1 MRVKVINKRPAS
13 VLQKKRVCA
22 YARVSTDSRRQE
34 DSLENQMET
43 YERLITGNP
52 EYEFIGVFAD
62 QGISG
67 YCENRPQFQRMMEK
81 ARAGEIDLIITKS
94 ISRFARNTVTVLKF
108 ARELKELGVGI
119 FFEEQNI
126 NTLSGDGEMMLAVL
140 ASFAQEESRSMSENN
155 KWSIRKKFERGE
167 VMITTSRFLGY
178 DKNEY
183 GDLIVNR
190 KEAEIVSLTFDL
202 YLMNVGSSRIG
213 ELLDYLGVKTVTG
226 TTWESGTIN
235 GLLCNEKYKG
245 DFHLQKYYTPEN
257 KRNHT
262 RKEEQLLSYENQVNY
277 YTNYISENPLYEYA
291 GTYADE
297 GISGTNTKK
306 RDEFNRMIAD
316 CRAGKIDM
324 IITKSISRF
333 ARNTLDC
340 LNYVRELKD
349 LGIGIIF
356 EKENINTL
364 DAKGEVL
371 LTILSSLAQ
380 DESRSI
386 SENCTWGIR
395 RRFETGKHKMSTKRF
410 LGYDTD
416 ETGKLVINRTQEP
429 IVVRLYQEF
438 MDGKTTDYIKRIFE
452 REGVK
457 NWDGGTKWQSTTLM
471 SMLENEK
478 YKGDALLQKSY
489 TVDFLTKKRT
499 QNKGEIQ
506 MFYVEDDHDAI
517 ISKRIWECVQLE
529 IKRRKKYLEEHGTN
543 SYSHRPESNPFAS
556 KIICGDCNKVFARK
570 GWRSSTGVDRKV
582 WQCSER
588 YKVKGVMG
596 CANRHVEEETLIK
609 AYLMAWNALVE
620 NREDFMEQWT
630 EQLQSENLLEGY
642 RAEKFIEYTDGAEPL
657 TEMDTDF
664 MLKTLD
670 HIKVFEDGTLLV
682 VFLDGTEIECKN
694 EEE

>member
-1 MRVKVINKRPAS
+1 MIWHNTSNLGLPRSFSIFSIVRSSQPICSAN
-13 VLQKKRVCA
+13 LQKLAKAEAECIAAYYGVTKKEETTFTKIMGNAVATVEQMTEYIKAKNPDVAQSCLETGNFGFSGSAVTLEQSNFCGMGVTSNGMRGNSFATPQLGIRAQVQHLKA
-22 YARVSTDSRRQE
+22 YASTVDLKNECVDPRFKYVARGCAE
-34 DSLENQMET
+34 
-43 YERLITGNP
+43 YVERLGQKENP
-52 EYEFIGVFAD
+52 DRRGWAA
-62 QGISG
+62 GAG
-67 YCENRPQFQRMMEK
+67 YGAK
-81 ARAGEIDLIITKS
+81 IIT
-94 ISRFARNTVTVLKF
+94 ILNAMI
-108 ARELKELGVGI
+108 GI
-119 FFEEQNI
+119 
-126 NTLSGDGEMMLAVL
+126 
-140 ASFAQEESRSMSENN
+140 
-155 KWSIRKKFERGE
+155 
-167 VMITTSRFLGY
+167 
-178 DKNEY
+178 KNETAESEEVWY
-183 GDLIVNR
+183 RVR
-190 KEAEIVSLTFDL
+190 K
-202 YLMNVGSSRIG
+202 
-213 ELLDYLGVKTVTG
+213 
-226 TTWESGTIN
+226 TWADAATQ
-235 GLLCNEKYKG
+235 KG
-245 DFHLQKYYTPEN
+245 AFH
-257 KRNHT
+257 
-262 RKEEQLLSYENQVNY
+262 S
-277 YTNYISENPLYEYA
+277 
-291 GTYADE
+291 
-297 GISGTNTKK
+297 
-306 RDEFNRMIAD
+306 
-316 CRAGKIDM
+316 
-324 IITKSISRF
+324 
-333 ARNTLDC
+333 
-340 LNYVRELKD
+340 LKD

-386 SENCTWGIR
+386 SENCTWGIC

-438 MDGKTTDYIKRIFE
+438 LDGKTTDYIKRIFE

-529 IKRRKKYLEEHGTN
+529 INRRKKYLEEHGTN

-657 TEMDTDF
+657 TDMDTDF